1 MVLRTNSSR
10 IRHLLYSFI
19 PNFDKNSPP
28 LEPISCRKFNQN
40 QNFSIP
46 TWSTIRV
53 LEQINAESANWNLSI
68 AESASGNIYNT
79 WSHLS

>member
-1 MVLRTNSSR
+1 
-10 IRHLLYSFI
+10 
-19 PNFDKNSPP
+19 
-28 LEPISCRKFNQN
+28 
-40 QNFSIP
+40 
-46 TWSTIRV
+46 